1 MSQSVKIL
9 DSAYKHDLSDDDI
22 MYVYENRYATLRLRD
37 DPLKYLVFGFDL
49 KARALEIGVV
59 EGHTGGECIIHAM
72 KLRKQY
78 ERLL

>member
-1 MSQSVKIL
+1 
-9 DSAYKHDLSDDDI
+9 

-49 KARALEIGVV
+49 KGRALELGVV
-59 EGHTGGECIIHAM
+59 ESYSGGECIIHAM

-78 ERLL
+78 ERFL